1 MGGGSMKL
9 LFNLA
14 NIEQVTVYQKQLLLL
29 LYICYVSINTSYLL
43 RLLDTVGWASG
54 SCKNRGADVVI
65 CLERGADCLH
75 IVQLM
80 PLPSQNTI
88 ISCLIYIQTGFTFL
102 VPAYQGCPGKEAVIV
117 VVMVVVIVNNYLR
130 SADARWRGRAGRP
143 MAGWVGCWL

>member
-54 SCKNRGADVVI
+54 SCKNRVTR
-65 CLERGADCLH
+65 C
-75 IVQLM
+75 
-80 PLPSQNTI
+80 
-88 ISCLIYIQTGFTFL
+88 
-102 VPAYQGCPGKEAVIV
+102 
-117 VVMVVVIVNNYLR
+117 
-130 SADARWRGRAGRP
+130 
-143 MAGWVGCWL
+143 